1 MIKTIYHG
9 SNKIIE
15 KPLFG
20 FGKTYNDYGLGFYCT
35 EVLDMAKEWGVSKDN
50 DGFANIYELET
61 EGLTL
66 LDLNSS
72 EYTILHWL
80 EVLLENRIFDI
91 TNSLAQEA
99 KEYLLKNFT
108 VPYKDYDI
116 ITGYRADDSYFSFA
130 QDFIN
135 GAISVRQLGNA
146 MKLGNPGTQFV
157 LKSKKAFKAIQYKGY
172 EVAESAQWFSKKEL
186 RDKTARRHPEY
197 WCGWALAYFQWQ
209 TNLRFKEIN
218 NYISI
223 SEILAMYSPYHEM
236 DISQFCDKMIELYNK
251 RKNDTNL
258 KAIRLDAGLSQ
269 SELAEISDIPV
280 RTIQQYEQNQKNI
293 NAAKAETV
301 VKLAK
306 ALNCTVEALMEAV

>member
-50 DGFANIYELET
+50 DGFVNIYEIET
-61 EGLTL
+61 EELTL
-66 LDLNSS
+66 LDLNRS
-72 EYTILHWL
+72 EYTILHWI

-135 GAISVRQLGNA
+135 GAISVRQLRHS
-146 MKLGNPGTQFV
+146 MKLGNLGTQFV

-186 RDKTARRHPEY
+186 RDKTARRQ
-197 WCGWALAYFQWQ
+197 YFDVEKNRRQRGDLYIVQ
-209 TNLRFKEIN
+209 ILDEEIKPDDSRLR
-218 NYISI
+218 
-223 SEILAMYSPYHEM
+223 
-236 DISQFCDKMIELYNK
+236 
-251 RKNDTNL
+251 
-258 KAIRLDAGLSQ
+258 
-269 SELAEISDIPV
+269 
-280 RTIQQYEQNQKNI
+280 
-293 NAAKAETV
+293 
-301 VKLAK
+301 
-306 ALNCTVEALMEAV
+306 

>member
-35 EVLDMAKEWGVSKDN
+35 EVLDMAKEWGISKDN
-50 DGFANIYELET
+50 DGFANIYEIET

-135 GAISVRQLGNA
+135 GAISVRQLRHS
-146 MKLGNPGTQFV
+146 MKLGNLGTQFV

-186 RDKTARRHPEY
+186 RDKTARRQ
-197 WCGWALAYFQWQ
+197 YFDVEKNRRQRGDLYIVQ
-209 TNLRFKEIN
+209 ILDEEIKPDDSRLR
-218 NYISI
+218 
-223 SEILAMYSPYHEM
+223 
-236 DISQFCDKMIELYNK
+236 
-251 RKNDTNL
+251 
-258 KAIRLDAGLSQ
+258 
-269 SELAEISDIPV
+269 
-280 RTIQQYEQNQKNI
+280 
-293 NAAKAETV
+293 
-301 VKLAK
+301 
-306 ALNCTVEALMEAV
+306 